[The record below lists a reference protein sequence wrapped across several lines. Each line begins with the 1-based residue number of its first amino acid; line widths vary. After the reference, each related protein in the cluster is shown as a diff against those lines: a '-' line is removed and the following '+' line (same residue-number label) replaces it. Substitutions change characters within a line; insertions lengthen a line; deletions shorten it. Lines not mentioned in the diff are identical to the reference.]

1 MAQTAITLANHSF
14 IKIFFA
20 VFSAIYLFAAIIAWS
35 VQPDF
40 APAGTLRPLS
50 HQLWHQPDQ
59 RQAGTLS
66 AQFEGGALAGQRLQL
81 MIPAHSGEVAVTIN
95 GQRLN
100 RLPGEPHSSIS
111 RYHNL
116 SLYIVPDG
124 LVGAGGNR
132 VMIERSGVMRF
143 LAVPDVLIGPAPVIN
158 RLAAQQRYLL
168 SWVDNATLI
177 AMTLGIVVSLLLLFL
192 SRRIAHYFYLM
203 LTFAELLLLEFR
215 THISLFGH
223 PLVSYIHYFGL
234 TYLLLSALSFSH
246 WTEGEGR
253 ERKAI
258 WMVFGTVLLLNLG
271 ADWGWGLHSEA
282 TTGFRSV
289 IFLIPSAMLLSWVL
303 FRLVR
308 RVRQVQLAGTLVFAC
323 LAAFSS
329 AFGVAMIT
337 LWGGPVSVEQRLWLV
352 CFTNTAEVTAF
363 IGLFCVA
370 GTHEVM
376 RYRATLRQ
384 RGRLDL
390 IASGTML
397 ELDEDIERLKREIEG
412 QAIRDE
418 RQRFT
423 RDMHDG
429 IGGQLLSL
437 LLKARTGT
445 LDADRLESEIARCI
459 SDLRLITAALEA
471 GHDSLNGAVVTFRA
485 RTEEQLKLAGMTL
498 DWSCDDDL
506 DTLGASPH
514 VALEI
519 LRILQE
525 LVTNAIVHS
534 GAQQLTISISRT
546 SGGAAGGAA
555 GGDEAMLT
563 IRVMDSGAHFMPER
577 AHISG
582 RGLANMQGRARRLG
596 GTVLI
601 GRSASGGAD
610 IAVAIALD
618 KMSVAG

>member
-1 MAQTAITLANHSF
+1 MI
-14 IKIFFA
+14 
-20 VFSAIYLFAAIIAWS
+20 
-35 VQPDF
+35 
-40 APAGTLRPLS
+40 RPLS

-59 RQAGTLS
+59 RRAATLS
-66 AQFEGGALAGQRLQL
+66 AQFDGSGLAEQPLLL

-95 GQRLN
+95 GQRLE

-111 RYHNL
+111 RYHTL
-116 SLYIVPDG
+116 SLYTVPDG
-124 LVGAGGNR
+124 LVGASENR
-132 VMIERSGVMRF
+132 LMVERRGVMRF
-143 LAVPDVLIGPAPVIN
+143 LAVPDVLIGPKPAID

-177 AMTLGIVVSLLLLFL
+177 AMALGVVVSLLLLFL

-203 LTFAELLLLEFR
+203 LTFALLLLLEFR
-215 THISLFGH
+215 DHVSLWGH

-246 WTEGEGR
+246 WTEGDRR
-253 ERKAI
+253 ERRVI
-258 WMVFGTVLLLNLG
+258 WSAFGTIAILNIG
-271 ADWGWGLHSEA
+271 TDWAWGLHSEA
-282 TTGFRSV
+282 TTGFRSA
-289 IFLIPSAMLLSWVL
+289 IFLIPSAMLLAWVL

-352 CFTNTAEVTAF
+352 CFTNSAEVTAF
-363 IGLFCVA
+363 IGLFCAA

-376 RYRATLRQ
+376 RYRSTLQQ
-384 RGRLDL
+384 RGKLDL
-390 IASGTML
+390 IASGTLL

-445 LDADRLESEIARCI
+445 LDPERLEREIARCI

-471 GHDSLNGAVVTFRA
+471 GHDSLNGAVATFRA
-485 RTEEQLKLAGMTL
+485 RTEEQLKLAGMSL
-498 DWSCDDDL
+498 DWSCEGDL
-506 DTLGASPH
+506 DALNASPH
-514 VALEI
+514 VALEL

-534 GAQQLTISISRT
+534 GTRTLAISINRT
-546 SGGAAGGAA
+546 SVA
-555 GGDEAMLT
+555 DEDMLAV
-563 IRVMDSGAHFMPER
+563 RVTDFGTDFMPER

-582 RGLANMQGRARRLG
+582 RGLANMQARARRLG
-596 GTVLI
+596 GTVTI
-601 GRSASGGAD
+601 ARSASGGAD

-618 KMSVAG
+618 KMGMTG